1 VCPFFSL
8 SFLFFFVSRS
18 RAADKRIDAVVG
30 QATEN
35 VNSFKKGREEYLTK
49 IEKLIEE
56 IKTLK

>member
-1 VCPFFSL
+1 
-8 SFLFFFVSRS
+8 VSRS